1 MAKPKFYILIVF
13 IFCFAH
19 IPAQRSYIDSLQ
31 NYLDSY
37 VKDHKVVKG
46 NDKKYFCFYP
56 VDESYR
62 VMANFQK
69 ADGSKWF
76 LVETSGSERK
86 TFRVYGTVSFTIHD
100 TLMKLSLY
108 QAQNLLTDPKYKDYL
123 VLMFTDK
130 TSGSETYESG
140 RYIDLAVSNI
150 KNNKIVIDF
159 NKAYNP
165 YCAYVKDKYNCPIPP
180 RENDL
185 PVVIRAGEKAFA
197 KKIE

>member
-19 IPAQRSYIDSLQ
+19 VPAQRSYIDSLQ
-31 NYLDSY
+31 KYLDSY
-37 VKDHKVVKG
+37 VKDHEVVKG
-46 NDKKYFCFYP
+46 NDKKYFDFFP
-56 VDESYR
+56 IDETYR

-69 ADGSKWF
+69 AAGNKWF
-76 LVETSGSERK
+76 LVETSGRERK

-100 TLMKLSLY
+100 TLMKLNLY
-108 QAQNLLTDPKYKDYL
+108 QAQNLLADPKYKDYL

-130 TSGSETYESG
+130 TSGIETYESG
-140 RYIDLAVSNI
+140 RYIDLAMSGI
-150 KNNKIVIDF
+150 KNNKIAIDF

-180 RENDL
+180 RENGL
-185 PVVIRAGEKAFA
+185 PIVIRAGEKAFA